1 MSDTPE
7 TDKQWADWLNKL
19 RMPIESFVDVARKLE
34 RERDDARLQVKLLRV
49 ENNHNWQANDLA
61 EQAFRER
68 DQWKD
73 IAERSIG
80 YVYENDW
87 DPEACDII
95 KDYEKLAGGPHPIH
109 SK

>member
-19 RMPIESFVDVARKLE
+19 RMPIESFVDVARRLE
-34 RERDDARLQVKLLRV
+34 RERDQARLEAKLLRV

-68 DQWKD
+68 DEAR
-73 IAERSIG
+73 AECL
-80 YVYENDW
+80 EQ
-87 DPEACDII
+87 A
-95 KDYEKLAGGPHPIH
+95 KLLAMSADREDKLLQQVTSLKSQISNLQSP
-109 SK
+109 